1 MERLGVG
8 PPWNSSASAHAGRF
22 SLSEVLEASPTIARR
37 MQHQLSLSSEL
48 PWVQTRV
55 EARQTAYEGGPKWGS
70 SQGLCKKPRQVG
82 RMANIDQA
90 ASGLAL
96 FCNQS
101 RLIWPLNSLRT
112 WIPEECASAAGTDE
126 GERDG

>member
-55 EARQTAYEGGPKWGS
+55 EARQTAYEGGPK
-70 SQGLCKKPRQVG
+70 R
-82 RMANIDQA
+82 ANEA
-90 ASGLAL
+90 PV
-96 FCNQS
+96 QS
-101 RLIWPLNSLRT
+101 RSLT
-112 WIPEECASAAGTDE
+112 GPPDPEGKGGKRVRSRNG
-126 GERDG
+126 